1 MTPPPTVGAAAAASA
16 RTKPDGRSW
25 HRRVRHSLR
34 MRLVALFVVLALGLA
49 IVFVGGMQRALSGGW
64 RDVVRPLVADYVD
77 RLAADLGTPPDLDRA
92 RALVRDLPISV
103 RIDGPAVQWDSH
115 PQNSHSQDSQRRRHD
130 WHRDDAMQGAGWWL
144 LSRTTADGHRIT
156 FGLGDSGWSG
166 QPRVIGWVTLALL
179 LLMTAGAYAYVHHL
193 LRPLK
198 DIGLGAQRFGGGN
211 FDAPI
216 VVRRRDELGDLAGQV
231 NAMAASLHHMLDAKR
246 ALLLAISHELR
257 SPLTRARL
265 NAELVEDEG
274 ANRRP
279 REALLRDLAQMGKLI
294 AELLE
299 SERLANG
306 HTALHLESTD
316 LNALV
321 SEVLAES
328 FDGQP
333 VHTKLAALAPLRLD
347 RVRMKLLLRNLIDN
361 ALRHNAGAPEPITVS
376 ITGQGGT
383 IHLCVRDFGSGV
395 PQEHLVH
402 LAEPFYRV
410 DAARQR
416 ATGGVG
422 LGLHLCRLVARAHRG
437 ELHIA
442 NAAPGLVVEVVLPA

>member
-1 MTPPPTVGAAAAASA
+1 MTPPPTVGAAAATSA

-115 PQNSHSQDSQRRRHD
+115 PQNLHTQDSQRRRHD

-179 LLMTAGAYAYVHHL
+179 LLMTAGAYACVHHL

-198 DIGLGAQRFGGGN
+198 EIGLGAQRFGGGN

-216 VVRRRDELGDLAGQV
+216 MVRRRDELGDLAGQV

-265 NAELVEDEG
+265 NAELVEDVG
-274 ANRRP
+274 ANHTP

-294 AELLE
+294 SELLE

-333 VHTKLAALAPLRLD
+333 VHTRFAAIAPRRLD
-347 RVRMKLLLRNLIDN
+347 RVRMKLLVRNLIDN
-361 ALRHNAGAPEPITVS
+361 ALRHNAGAPEPITVTT
-376 ITGQGGT
+376 IGQGDT
-383 IHLCVRDFGSGV
+383 IHLSVRDFGSGV
-395 PQEHLVH
+395 PQEHLIH

-410 DAARQR
+410 DVARQR

-442 NAAPGLVVEVVLPA
+442 NAAPGLVVEVVLPV